1 MQWRKDI
8 VFIEMEAQVETQK
21 TDHGVHARNG

>member
-21 TDHGVHARNG
+21 TGYRLQARHR